1 MSTDKTNE
9 QEAPGVRTAATDDTE
24 GHKLMSNTEDSE
36 PGTQAP
42 NSRFLAKDEE
52 DDTEGHVRTAMSSD
66 PDFGA
71 RPPSKTASASGDEDT
86 TEGHI

>member
-1 MSTDKTNE
+1 MSTDKGNE
-9 QEAPGVRTAATDDTE
+9 QEAPGVHTSAMDDDTE
-24 GHKLMSNTEDSE
+24 GHVHTANTEDSE
-36 PGTQAP
+36 RGSKAP

-71 RPPSKTASASGDEDT
+71 QPPSKRAS
-86 TEGHI
+86 